1 MPPERGAPL
10 RRWAIAPM
18 AALLVIVAIS
28 GCSRITFLRPETGR
42 QDFRRIAPEMHFE
55 TDDRSR
61 GAAGA
66 TLLVREGQQHLA
78 QGDLASA
85 ERAAAKAVKLAPAS
99 PLGHTLMGLVED
111 QRGDG
116 RGAGEH
122 YRRAVE
128 LAPAEGALL
137 NNYGAWLCGQGHAV
151 ESLGWFERA
160 LADDRYPSPAAA
172 LTNAGVC
179 AHRAGKSD
187 RAGQYLDRAIELDPA
202 NPVALG
208 LLAEREFHGGSAL
221 RARAF
226 SQRRLAAAPAD
237 PGALLLA
244 SQIEEKLG
252 DNAAAARYVQ
262 QLRAEFPTASGSE
275 TGDVGKR

>member
-1 MPPERGAPL
+1 M
-10 RRWAIAPM
+10 RWPSWTL
-18 AALLVIVAIS
+18 AALAALIVVVAIS
-28 GCSRITFLRPETGR
+28 GCSRITFLRPDTGR
-42 QDFRRIAPEMHFE
+42 QDFRRVAPDMNFD
-55 TDDRSR
+55 TDDRNR
-61 GAAGA
+61 GTAGA
-66 TLLVREGQQHLA
+66 MLLVREGQQHLA

-85 ERAAAKAVKLAPAS
+85 ERAAAKAMKLAPAS
-99 PLGHTLMGLVED
+99 PLGHTLMALVED
-111 QRGDG
+111 RRGDG

-128 LAPAEGALL
+128 LAPSEGALL

-151 ESLGWFERA
+151 ESLDWFERA

-172 LTNAGVC
+172 LANAGVC
-179 AHRAGKSD
+179 AQRAGRND

-202 NPVALG
+202 NPVVLG
-208 LLAEREFHGGSAL
+208 LLAEREFRSGSAL

-226 SQRRLAAAPAD
+226 SQRRLAAAAAD

-252 DNAAAARYVQ
+252 DKAAADRYVQ

-275 TGDVGKR
+275 KGDVGKR